1 MSEADQR
8 ALAEAIVALEKQ
20 SFAAKIADYAG
31 QPISRIFKVMPK
43 AANEKIQDAVN
54 LAMLQCLKVAVK
66 LLDGKPAGEPRIFMP
81 KLMSGLAGGLS
92 GFVGFA
98 ALPVE
103 LPITTT
109 NILRSIAD
117 IARAEGEDMSTRE
130 AQLACLEVFALGQ
143 HSTQFFG
150 AETGYYATR
159 ALLAKAT
166 GDMVASLLQR
176 GVAEESASL
185 FMRFITEIAARFSLV
200 VLERAAASAVPV
212 IGALGGASI
221 NWVFTDYFQQLARG
235 HFAIRRLE
243 RRYGTEPVQAWYR
256 EVVRRLAQKHKG

>member
-1 MSEADQR
+1 
-8 ALAEAIVALEKQ
+8 
-20 SFAAKIADYAG
+20 
-31 QPISRIFKVMPK
+31 
-43 AANEKIQDAVN
+43 
-54 LAMLQCLKVAVK
+54 
-66 LLDGKPAGEPRIFMP
+66 
-81 KLMSGLAGGLS
+81 
-92 GFVGFA
+92 
-98 ALPVE
+98 
-103 LPITTT
+103 
-109 NILRSIAD
+109 
-117 IARAEGEDMSTRE
+117 MSTRE

-143 HSTQFFG
+143 HSAQFG
-150 AETGYYATR
+150 SETGYYATR

-200 VLERAAASAVPV
+200 VSERAAASAVPV

-256 EVVRRLAQKHKG
+256 EVVRRLAQKRKG

>member
-1 MSEADQR
+1 MSRADER
-8 ALAEAIVALEKQ
+8 ALAGAIVALERQ
-20 SFAAKIADYAG
+20 TFAAKIADYAG
-31 QPISRIFKVMPK
+31 APIARIFKALPK
-43 AANEKIQDAVN
+43 AANDKIQDAVN

-66 LLDGKPAGEPRIFMP
+66 SLDGKPAREPRILLP

-98 ALPVE
+98 ALPIE

-109 NILRSIAD
+109 NILRSIAE
-117 IARAEGEDMSTRE
+117 IARSEGEDMSTRE

-143 HSTQFFG
+143 HSAQFG
-150 AETGYYATR
+150 TETGYYATR

-166 GDMVASLLQR
+166 GDIVSSLLQR

-185 FMRFITEIAARFSLV
+185 FMRFITEIAARFSIV
-200 VLERAAASAVPV
+200 VSERAAASTVPV

-221 NWVFTDYFQQLARG
+221 NWVFTDYFQQIARG

-243 RRYGTEPVQAWYR
+243 RLYGTKPVQAWYR
-256 EVVRRLAQKHKG
+256 EVVRRLAQKHKS

>member
-31 QPISRIFKVMPK
+31 QPIARIFKAMPK
-43 AANEKIQDAVN
+43 AANAKIQEAVN

-66 LLDGKPAGEPRIFMP
+66 SLDGKPAGEPRILMP

-109 NILRSIAD
+109 NILRSIAE

-143 HSTQFFG
+143 HSTQFG
-150 AETGYYATR
+150 SETGYYATR

-200 VLERAAASAVPV
+200 VSGRAAASAVPV

-235 HFAIRRLE
+235 HFVIRRLE

-256 EVVRRLAQKHKG
+256 EVVRRLAQKRKA